1 MANHK
6 SALKAHRQNLK
17 ARAHNREL
25 RTRLR
30 GALKTARAAIES
42 GDQAKATA
50 EIRTTVS
57 LIDKLAGKGIIH
69 ANTAARHKARLSR
82 RLTVATAD
90 ASTQSAS
97 A

>member
-30 GALKTARAAIES
+30 HALRSARAAIDS
-42 GDQAKATA
+42 GDTSKIAD

-69 ANTAARHKARLSR
+69 ANTAARYKSRLSR
-82 RLTVATAD
+82 RVSLAGKATA
-90 ASTQSAS
+90 SAS

>member
-6 SALKAHRQNLK
+6 SALKAHRQNIK

-25 RTRLR
+25 RSRLR
-30 GALKTARAAIES
+30 RALKAARAAIES
-42 GDQAKATA
+42 GDGEKATT

-69 ANTAARHKARLSR
+69 ANTAARHKSRLSR
-82 RLTVATAD
+82 RVSVASAGA
-90 ASTQSAS
+90 ASDSAS

>member
-6 SALKAHRQNLK
+6 SALKAHRQNIK
-17 ARAHNREL
+17 ARMHNREL

-30 GALKTARAAIES
+30 HALRSARAAIES
-42 GDQAKATA
+42 GDVEKAGA
-50 EIRTTVS
+50 EVRATVS

-69 ANTAARHKARLSR
+69 ANTAARHKSRLSHR
-82 RLTVATAD
+82 TSAAGSRSTA
-90 ASTQSAS
+90 SAS